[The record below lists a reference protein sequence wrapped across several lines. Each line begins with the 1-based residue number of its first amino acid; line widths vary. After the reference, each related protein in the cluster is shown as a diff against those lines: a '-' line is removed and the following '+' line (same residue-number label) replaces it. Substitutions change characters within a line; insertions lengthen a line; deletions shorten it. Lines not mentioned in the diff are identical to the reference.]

1 MTQHDSI
8 QYIQCICYNKE
19 QQRERENWR
28 KTSFSIKNLINKI
41 LNIRYSATS
50 QTIITQP
57 ITNDKTS
64 HLICP
69 SRWRAILLTL
79 QCLSPSLSA
88 IMSHGSKLRPV
99 KSKTRVKD
107 RDRQRIMNI
116 PVPWEL
122 STPMAEFV
130 SYSTLKRLTFD
141 GAKVELGKAT
151 GTIYPTGEWQ
161 RGQKLCCVTSC
172 SKAQCLHTLHIQ
184 NWYSDI
190 ILPVTIQVGNLP
202 SGLRKKQEVIE

>member
-19 QQRERENWR
+19 QQRERENRR
-28 KTSFSIKNLINKI
+28 KTSFSIKNVINKI

-57 ITNDKTS
+57 TNDKTS

-69 SRWRAILLTL
+69 SRWRAILLIL

-88 IMSHGSKLRPV
+88 TMGHGSKLRPV

-107 RDRQRIMNI
+107 RDRQRIMNN
-116 PVPWEL
+116 PVPWEPNYAL
-122 STPMAEFV
+122 SEPFIDLICQLKWLQDTPACKVLTQRCFIVHIYLER
-130 SYSTLKRLTFD
+130 SHKRNTF
-141 GAKVELGKAT
+141 
-151 GTIYPTGEWQ
+151 
-161 RGQKLCCVTSC
+161 
-172 SKAQCLHTLHIQ
+172 SKHQSQFWT
-184 NWYSDI
+184 
-190 ILPVTIQVGNLP
+190 
-202 SGLRKKQEVIE
+202 